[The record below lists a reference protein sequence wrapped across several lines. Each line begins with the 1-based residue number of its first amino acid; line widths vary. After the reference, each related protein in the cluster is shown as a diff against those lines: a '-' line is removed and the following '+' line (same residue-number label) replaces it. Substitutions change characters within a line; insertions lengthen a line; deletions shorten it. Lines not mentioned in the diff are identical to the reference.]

1 MIKYLKRMVLFFY
14 SKLKYYKFVEFD
26 SSVRIGNGSTFL
38 GMNKLHSN
46 AYFKGRLGLGSYL
59 GPRTHLSGRVG
70 NFVSIGPDVKV
81 ISGTHPYNFPFVS
94 TSPAFYS
101 LRKQNGSTFT
111 KTQRF
116 DETLMFDKEQGI
128 TVSIG
133 HDCWLGDRVLII
145 GGVSIG
151 NGAMILAGS
160 IVTKN
165 IPPFAI
171 AGGIPAKIIKYRFD
185 QSTINFLETFQW
197 WDKDVGWL
205 KNNIELMNDMDK
217 LKNEFG

>member
-1 MIKYLKRMVLFFY
+1 MINYLKKTVRFFY
-14 SKLKYYKFVEFD
+14 TKFKYAKFVKFD
-26 SSVRIGNGSTFL
+26 SSVLIGKGSTFL

-46 AYFKGRLGLGSYL
+46 SNFKGQLGLGSYI
-59 GPRTHLSGRVG
+59 GPRTHFSGEIG
-70 NFVSIGPDVKV
+70 NFSSIGPDVKV
-81 ISGTHPYNFPFVS
+81 ISGTHPYKHPFVS

-101 LRKQNGSTFT
+101 LRKQNGSTLT

-116 DETLMFDKEQGI
+116 DETLMLDKEQGI

-133 HDCWLGDRVLII
+133 HDCWLGDRVLVI

-171 AGGIPAKIIKYRFD
+171 VGGVPAKIIKYRFD
-185 QSTINFLETFQW
+185 QSTIDFLETFKW
-197 WDKDVGWL
+197 WDNDVYWL
-205 KNNIELMNDMDK
+205 KNNIELMNNMDK
-217 LKNEFG
+217 LKNEFS